1 MAQGPIYEI
10 MAIEREN
17 RKEGEIKTVVNTG
30 QIIWSSQRGG
40 PILFLVCDRAWRILY
55 TCDKLYWVYIKNLK
69 VWL

>member
-40 PILFLVCDRAWRILY
+40 PILFLVCDRA
-55 TCDKLYWVYIKNLK
+55 
-69 VWL
+69 